1 MARSGGGNGGGEGG
15 GGGGNGGGGGGLKK
29 GPWTQAEDKLLVDH
43 VRRHGEGNWNA
54 VRRETGLQRCGKSC
68 RLRWANHLR
77 PDLRK
82 GPFSPDEERLILRL
96 HGLLGNKWA
105 RISSYLHGRT
115 DNEIKNYWNTR
126 LKRRVRAGLTP
137 YPPEIEREIAHLRAQ
152 NLNLSAEGGG
162 GGGGML
168 PPPLLLDPSNP
179 FALQQAPV
187 VAPSPSASQANSPP
201 LINQNYPLLNQM
213 QGLQLLHLAN
223 HQQAPP
229 PQQQQQQQ
237 PAFHHHH
244 DGGGGGGFVSSGL
257 PPLPNRPRELPSNQ
271 FETATSGG
279 GGGCD
284 ALLESL
290 LLGDDH
296 LLPRPNPAML
306 RVGSMPELM
315 YREPSSSHV
324 LHGGGGGG
332 GASDSD
338 VTSQYPPGEEDPH
351 YGGRWDFIFEDVKP
365 KRKAASAVEI
375 SGMFGI
381 APGSIPGEWFNPG
394 GVGSAAAAAG
404 GSSAPS
410 PGPSSVVTT
419 DDDFTLEMQQIM
431 SSLPLLQPEEHHNWN
446 A

>member
-1 MARSGGGNGGGEGG
+1 MARSGNGE
-15 GGGGNGGGGGGLKK
+15 GGGGGLKK

-77 PDLRK
+77 PNLRK
-82 GPFSPDEERLILRL
+82 GPFSPDEERIILRL

-105 RISSYLHGRT
+105 RISSHLQGRT

-137 YPPEIEREIAHLRAQ
+137 YPPEIEREIANLRAR
-152 NLNLSAEGGG
+152 NLNLSGADGDGN
-162 GGGGML
+162 L
-168 PPPLLLDPSNP
+168 PLSLLLDASNP
-179 FALQQAPV
+179 FALPPPV
-187 VAPSPSASQANSPP
+187 PSPSASASASHSP

-213 QGLQLLHLAN
+213 QGLHLLHLAN
-223 HQQAPP
+223 QQAPP
-229 PQQQQQQQ
+229 Q
-237 PAFHHHH
+237 PAFHH
-244 DGGGGGGFVSSGL
+244 DGSAGHGGGFVSAGL
-257 PPLPNRPRELPSNQ
+257 PPLPTRPLELPSNQ
-271 FETATSGG
+271 FDTATSG
-279 GGGCD
+279 D
-284 ALLESL
+284 AGLLESL
-290 LLGDDH
+290 LLGDDDH

-306 RVGSMPELM
+306 RVGSMPELL
-315 YREPSSSHV
+315 YHEPSSRLV
-324 LHGGGGGG
+324 LRGGG

-365 KRKAASAVEI
+365 SKRRAASAAEEEI

-381 APGSIPGEWFNPG
+381 DPGSIPGGWFSAGAG
-394 GVGSAAAAAG
+394 GA

-410 PGPSSVVTT
+410 PGPSSVVT
-419 DDDFTLEMQQIM
+419 DEEFSLEMQQFM
-431 SSLPLLQPEEHHNWN
+431 SSLPLLPTEEHNWN

>member
-162 GGGGML
+162 GGGGGML

-179 FALQQAPV
+179 FALQ
-187 VAPSPSASQANSPP
+187 APSPSASQANSP
-201 LINQNYPLLNQM
+201 
-213 QGLQLLHLAN
+213 
-223 HQQAPP
+223 
-229 PQQQQQQQ
+229 
-237 PAFHHHH
+237 
-244 DGGGGGGFVSSGL
+244 
-257 PPLPNRPRELPSNQ
+257 PRELPSNQ

-279 GGGCD
+279 GGGD

-324 LHGGGGGG
+324 LHGGGG
-332 GASDSD
+332 ASDSD

-365 KRKAASAVEI
+365 KRKAASAVEEEI

-381 APGSIPGEWFNPG
+381 APGSIPGEWFSPG
-394 GVGSAAAAAG
+394 GVGGGAA

-431 SSLPLLQPEEHHNWN
+431 SSLPLLQPEEHNWN

>member
-1 MARSGGGNGGGEGG
+1 MARSGNGGGEGG
-15 GGGGNGGGGGGLKK
+15 GGGGGGLKK

-105 RISSYLHGRT
+105 RISSYLNGRT

-152 NLNLSAEGGG
+152 NLNLSAADGSGG
-162 GGGGML
+162 L
-168 PPPLLLDPSNP
+168 TTPPLLLDPSNP
-179 FALQQAPV
+179 FALPAPV
-187 VAPSPSASQANSPP
+187 MAPSPSASQSNSP

-213 QGLQLLHLAN
+213 QGLQLLHVAN
-223 HQQAPP
+223 QQPP
-229 PQQQQQQQ
+229 PPPQQQ
-237 PAFHHHH
+237 PAFHH
-244 DGGGGGGFVSSGL
+244 DGGAGLGGGFVSSGL
-257 PPLPNRPRELPSNQ
+257 PPLPTRPRELPPNQ

-279 GGGCD
+279 GGGD
-284 ALLESL
+284 GLLESL

-296 LLPRPNPAML
+296 LLPRSNPSML

-315 YREPSSSHV
+315 YREPSSSLL
-324 LHGGGGGG
+324 LHG

-338 VTSQYPPGEEDPH
+338 VTSQCPPGEEDQH

-365 KRKAASAVEI
+365 SKRRAASAVEEEI

-381 APGSIPGEWFNPG
+381 APGSIPGEWFSPG
-394 GVGSAAAAAG
+394 GGGAAG
-404 GSSAPS
+404 AGSSAAS

-431 SSLPLLQPEEHHNWN
+431 SSLPLLEPEEHNWN